1 VPSPPFWPSI
11 EGRAP
16 GWQNPAQNVCRSA
29 LLLSNV
35 SACSC
40 VLVLP
45 EIADGAE
52 GMCVDTSRLSARRP
66 VGCWLYLGV
75 SVHSAQV
82 PRHHRCPWCTGRA
95 SGWARV
101 RCVKWPDAE
110 GEEAVRQETVASN
123 LLNMNKHACGN
134 ATKEGSQRSS
144 LAGSQRSSLASGPM
158 DDPGVEPPSAFSRA
172 ACHR

>member
-1 VPSPPFWPSI
+1 MGQTLLPTAQKPRATTGLPEKTLRAV
-11 EGRAP
+11 GRAVCFLP
-16 GWQNPAQNVCRSA
+16 PTFNAHPAAAQ
-29 LLLSNV
+29 L
-35 SACSC
+35 
-40 VLVLP
+40 
-45 EIADGAE
+45 
-52 GMCVDTSRLSARRP
+52 MARRLKA
-66 VGCWLYLGV
+66 VE
-75 SVHSAQV
+75 
-82 PRHHRCPWCTGRA
+82 
-95 SGWARV
+95 SGQR
-101 RCVKWPDAE
+101 VKWADAE